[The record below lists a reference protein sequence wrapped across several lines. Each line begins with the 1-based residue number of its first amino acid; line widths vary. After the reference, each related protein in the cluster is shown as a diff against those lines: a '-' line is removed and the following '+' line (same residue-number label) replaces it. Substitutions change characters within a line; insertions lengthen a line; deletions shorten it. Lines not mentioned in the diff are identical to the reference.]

1 MFAAPALLGGPGT
14 DENSSVP
21 EATLLA
27 GVVAARVSIAIIAP
41 CIYGAPPFAF
51 ETGFLVL
58 RDVSDRVRC
67 GQMQWYGSVIA
78 IIHHHN
84 PVKIEGIFFLSGFCK
99 GIEQEIIIS
108 FICNNAG
115 YFPVFSRFHSKNEI
129 PEILNIPAGHFRK
142 DDKILSPNRNVR

>member
-58 RDVSDRVRC
+58 RDVSDRVRRI
-67 GQMQWYGSVIA
+67 GSVLLDARWTRVPAFGFHLVALPAERHDLIEPDLLDVGRYILVVIIA
-78 IIHHHN
+78 VTGHDRTFAAA
-84 PVKIEGIFFLSGFCK
+84 PGADLRV
-99 GIEQEIIIS
+99 
-108 FICNNAG
+108 AG
-115 YFPVFSRFHSKNEI
+115 LVRGGCFDP
-129 PEILNIPAGHFRK
+129 FR
-142 DDKILSPNRNVR
+142 